1 MANFGIIRTK
11 KVAGNGLGGM
21 RSHVNRE
28 HESKTNPDIDPSK
41 TKDNYTLECD
51 AQHLGKRVNARI
63 KSLNLKKAVRKDA
76 VKLVDLVVTAS
87 PEAMEKMSKE
97 QRKEYFTAGLNFI
110 KDFFGAENVM
120 YSQVHV
126 DEDTDHAHIGVVP
139 ITKDGRLCAKEVVG
153 RVGLCRL
160 QDEFYEKVLK
170 DFGLDRGEKGNTTRK
185 HIETARFKADQAEK
199 RAEKAKEQEQ
209 RAVANTEE
217 IVKQAKLIKLD
228 INKLDDVVKRARY
241 KEKSLFSKATVEMD
255 KEDFW
260 LLSNIADRSI
270 KSALAYVESDNKR
283 LDAEKRANKVESLLT
298 EEKAKNEKLTK
309 ENTELQKAN
318 NGFALIPQQ
327 FRAYVNEGIESD
339 KRHIKQAMHDYNKT
353 CAVAMIVSNG
363 DTEKAKKF
371 LGKDFSSRLIGTKI
385 SQDNY
390 LKACAANLA
399 AQVVF
404 GKEPVKKSN
413 DDGWAFPHPSKTDY
427 KEPISKSS
435 SLVLDK
441 LMGEKVYGINE
452 CGPTLADMTS
462 NDAEKFKE
470 WPYLSEATRSK
481 LEKDAYLK
489 AVRI

>member
-1 MANFGIIRTK
+1 MANYGIIHGK
-11 KVAGNGLGGM
+11 KISGTLGGIK
-21 RSHVNRE
+21 SHMNRE
-28 HESKTNPDIDPSK
+28 KESHTNPDIDAER
-41 TKDNYTLECD
+41 TKDNYSLEQD
-51 AQHLGKRVNARI
+51 AKHLERRVNKRI
-63 KSLNLKKAVRKDA
+63 KELNLKKKPRKDA
-76 VKLVDLVVTAS
+76 VRLVDLVVTSS
-87 PEAMEKMSKE
+87 PEAMEKMSQDE
-97 QRKEYFTAGLNFI
+97 RKKYFMQSLNFI

-120 YSQVHV
+120 YDRVHV
-126 DEDTDHAHIGVVP
+126 DEEVDHMHVGIVP
-139 ITKDGRLCAKEVVG
+139 ITKDGRLCAKEVYGKVQ
-153 RVGLCRL
+153 LCRL

-170 DFGLDRGEKGNTTRK
+170 DFGLDRGEKKETPKK
-185 HIETARFKADQAEK
+185 HVETMRFRADQAEK
-199 RAEKAKEQEQ
+199 RAERAREQEQ
-209 RAVANTEE
+209 RAVANTKE

-228 INKLDDVVKRARY
+228 INKLDDVVKSARY
-241 KEKSLFSKATVEMD
+241 KKGLFNSKATVEMD

-260 LLSNIADRSI
+260 KLTNIAERSI

-283 LDAEKRANKVESLLT
+283 LDAEKRANRAESLVT
-298 EEKAKNEKLTK
+298 EEQAKNEKLTK

-339 KRHIKQAMHDYNKT
+339 KRHIKQAMHDYNKV
-353 CAVAMIVSNG
+353 CAVAMIVNNG
-363 DTEKAKKF
+363 DTEKAKNF
-371 LGKDFSSRLIGTKI
+371 LGKDFASRLIGTKI

-404 GKEPVKKSN
+404 GKEPVEKSK
-413 DDGWAFPHPSKTDY
+413 DDDWAFPHPSKTDY

-435 SLVLDK
+435 SSVLDK

-452 CGPTLADMTS
+452 CAPALADMTS

-489 AVRI
+489 EVRI